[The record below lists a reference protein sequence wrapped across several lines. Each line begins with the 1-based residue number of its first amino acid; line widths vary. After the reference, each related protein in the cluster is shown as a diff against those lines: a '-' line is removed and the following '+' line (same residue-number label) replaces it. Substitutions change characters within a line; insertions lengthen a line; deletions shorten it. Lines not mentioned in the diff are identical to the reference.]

1 MRYVLPASLA
11 LVFLIS
17 TASAEPRH
25 GLSAFGDLK
34 YPPDFKH
41 FDYVNPDAP
50 KGGRLASRGILAI
63 DAFDSFN
70 GYILRGNPAQNYQ
83 LMFDTLMVRANDEP
97 DAVYGLVAKSA
108 DLAPDKKSVT
118 FQLREEARFSDGSKL
133 TGDDVCDSF
142 RLISTEGHE
151 RLRVLIRDVE
161 KCEVLSPYE
170 VRYTF
175 KGENTRDL
183 PLTVAADLPILSKA
197 YYATHDFTKSTLT
210 PPLGSGPYKIGRFRE
225 GQYVSYLRRADY
237 WAADLPVNKGRWNF
251 DEIRMEYFKDRTAA
265 VEALKSGI
273 LDLHEEFTSRD
284 WATAYNIKSVAEGRL
299 IKEVLPDKSPSSAQ
313 GLYINLRREKFQD
326 IRVRKALD
334 LAFDFEW
341 TNANLFYRSYDRT
354 VSFFENSPLKA
365 EGKPSEEELKILE
378 PFRKD
383 LRPEVF
389 DEVYVPPVSDGSGQD
404 RKLLR
409 QAAQLLAEA
418 GWKRQGTQ
426 LVNAKGEKF
435 TMEFLIDDPTSERI
449 LAPYV
454 KNLRLLG
461 IDAVMRNI
469 DPAQHEQRVKEFDF
483 DTEIARIS
491 GDATPGVGLRGLLG
505 SQSAKATGS
514 FNLSGIALP
523 VIDALIEKMIA
534 AKSREELLFTGRAL
548 DRVLRAE
555 HIWVPNWYKASHWIV
570 RWDIFERPKIQPD
583 YDSGSLDDTGILDT
597 WWTNAEKA
605 KTLKRG
611 N

>member
-1 MRYVLPASLA
+1 MKPWIPALLA
-11 LVFLIS
+11 LGLLAVPA
-17 TASAEPRH
+17 ASEPRQ

-34 YPPDFKH
+34 YPADSKH

-50 KGGRLASRGILAI
+50 KGGRLASRGTLAI
-63 DAFDSFN
+63 DTFDSFN
-70 GYILRGNPAQNYQ
+70 GYILKGNAAQNIG
-83 LMFDTLMVRANDEP
+83 LLFDSLMVRANDEP
-97 DAVYGLVAKSA
+97 DAVYGLVAKTA

-118 FQLREEARFSDGSKL
+118 FQLRGEARFLDDTKL
-133 TGDDVCDSF
+133 TGEDVCDSF
-142 RLISTEGHE
+142 RLLSTEGHE
-151 RLRVLIRDVE
+151 RIRILIRDVE

-183 PLTVAADLPILSKA
+183 PLVIAELPIFSKA
-197 YYATHDFTKSTLT
+197 YYATHDFTKTTLE
-210 PPLGSGPYKIGRFRE
+210 PPLGSGPYKIRDFKV
-225 GQYVSYLRRADY
+225 GQYVAYIRRADY

-251 DEIRMEYFKDRTAA
+251 DEIRMEYFKDRTAV
-265 VEALKSGI
+265 VEALKAGI

-284 WATAYNIKSVAEGRL
+284 WATAYNIKSVMEGRL
-299 IKEVLPDKSPSSAQ
+299 IKEVLPDKTPSGAQ
-313 GLYINLRREKFQD
+313 GFYINLRREKFQD

-341 TNANLFYRSYDRT
+341 TNTNLFYKSYQRT
-354 VSFFENSPLKA
+354 TSFFENSPLMAK
-365 EGKPSEEELKILE
+365 GKPSEEELKILE
-378 PFRKD
+378 PFRKE

-389 DEVYVPPVSDGSGQD
+389 DEAYVPPVSDGSGQD
-404 RKLLR
+404 RKLLK
-409 QAAQLLAEA
+409 QASQLLAEA
-418 GWKRQGTQ
+418 GWQRKGTQ
-426 LVNAKGEKF
+426 LVNAKGEKL

-449 LAPYV
+449 TAPYV

-461 IDAVMRNI
+461 IDATMRNI

-483 DTEIARIS
+483 DTEIMRLV
-491 GDATPGVGLRGLLG
+491 GGQTPGIELRGQLG
-505 SQSAKATGS
+505 SQSAKAMGS
-514 FNLSGIALP
+514 YNLSGIALP
-523 VIDALIEKMIA
+523 VVDALIDKMIT

-555 HIWVPNWYKASHWIV
+555 HIWVSNWGKPSHWIV
-570 RWDIFERPKIQPD
+570 RWDIFEKPKIQPD
-583 YDSGSLDDTGILDT
+583 YDVGIQDT
-597 WWTNAEKA
+597 WWINAEKA

>member
-1 MRYVLPASLA
+1 MKPWIPALLA
-11 LVFLIS
+11 LGLLAVPA
-17 TASAEPRH
+17 ASEPRQ

-34 YPPDFKH
+34 YPADFKH

-50 KGGRLASRGILAI
+50 KGGRLASRGTLAI
-63 DAFDSFN
+63 DTFDSFN
-70 GYILRGNPAQNYQ
+70 GYILKGNAAQNIG
-83 LMFDTLMVRANDEP
+83 LLFDSLMVRANDEP
-97 DAVYGLVAKSA
+97 DAVYGLVAKTA

-118 FQLREEARFSDGSKL
+118 FQLRGEARFSDDTKL
-133 TGDDVCDSF
+133 TGEDVCDSF
-142 RLISTEGHE
+142 RLLSTEGHE
-151 RLRVLIRDVE
+151 RIRILIRDVE

-183 PLTVAADLPILSKA
+183 PLVIAELPIFSKA
-197 YYATHDFTKSTLT
+197 HYATHDFTKTTLE
-210 PPLGSGPYKIGRFRE
+210 PPLGSGPYKIRDFKV
-225 GQYVSYLRRADY
+225 GQYVAYIRRADY

-251 DEIRMEYFKDRTAA
+251 DEIRMEYFKDRTAV
-265 VEALKSGI
+265 VEALKAGI

-284 WATAYNIKSVAEGRL
+284 WATAYNIKSVMEGRL
-299 IKEVLPDKSPSSAQ
+299 IKEVLPDKTPSGAQ
-313 GLYINLRREKFQD
+313 GFYINLRREKFQD

-341 TNANLFYRSYDRT
+341 TNTNLFYKSYQRT
-354 VSFFENSPLKA
+354 TSFFENSPLMAK
-365 EGKPSEEELKILE
+365 GKPSEEELKILE
-378 PFRKD
+378 PFRKE

-389 DEVYVPPVSDGSGQD
+389 DEAYVPPVSDGSGQD
-404 RKLLR
+404 RKLLK
-409 QAAQLLAEA
+409 QASQLLAEA
-418 GWKRQGTQ
+418 GWQRKGTQ
-426 LVNAKGEKF
+426 LVNAKGEKL

-449 LAPYV
+449 TAPYV

-461 IDAVMRNI
+461 IDATMRNI

-483 DTEIARIS
+483 DTEIMRLV
-491 GDATPGVGLRGLLG
+491 GGQTPGIELRGQLG
-505 SQSAKATGS
+505 SQSAKAMGS
-514 FNLSGIALP
+514 YNLSGIALP
-523 VIDALIEKMIA
+523 VVDALIDKMIT

-555 HIWVPNWYKASHWIV
+555 HIWVSNWGKPSHWIV
-570 RWDIFERPKIQPD
+570 RWDIFEKPKIQPD
-583 YDSGSLDDTGILDT
+583 YDVGIQDT
-597 WWTNAEKA
+597 WWINAEKA

>member
-1 MRYVLPASLA
+1 MQPWIPALLA
-11 LVFLIS
+11 LGLLAIPA
-17 TASAEPRH
+17 ASEPRQ

-34 YPPDFKH
+34 YPADFTH

-50 KGGRLASRGILAI
+50 KGGRLASRGTLAI
-63 DAFDSFN
+63 DTFDSFN
-70 GYILRGNPAQNYQ
+70 GYILKGNAAQNIG
-83 LMFDTLMVRANDEP
+83 LLFDSLMVRANDEP
-97 DAVYGLVAKSA
+97 DAVYGLVAKTA

-118 FQLREEARFSDGSKL
+118 FQLRGEARFSDDTKL
-133 TGDDVCDSF
+133 TGEDVCDSF
-142 RLISTEGHE
+142 RLLSTEGHE
-151 RLRVLIRDVE
+151 RIRILIRDVE

-183 PLTVAADLPILSKA
+183 PLVIAELPIFSKA
-197 YYATHDFTKSTLT
+197 YYATHDFTKTTLE
-210 PPLGSGPYKIGRFRE
+210 PPLGSGPYKIRDFKV
-225 GQYVSYLRRADY
+225 GQYVAYIRRADY

-251 DEIRMEYFKDRTAA
+251 DEIRMEYFKDRTAV
-265 VEALKSGI
+265 VEALKAGI

-284 WATAYNIKSVAEGRL
+284 WATAYNIKSVMEGRL
-299 IKEVLPDKSPSSAQ
+299 IKEVLPDKTPSGAQ
-313 GLYINLRREKFQD
+313 GFYINLRREKFQD

-341 TNANLFYRSYDRT
+341 TNTNLFYKSYQRT
-354 VSFFENSPLKA
+354 TSFFENSPLMAK
-365 EGKPSEEELKILE
+365 GKPSEEELKILE
-378 PFRKD
+378 PFRKE

-389 DEVYVPPVSDGSGQD
+389 DEAYVPPVSDGSGQD
-404 RKLLR
+404 RKLLK
-409 QAAQLLAEA
+409 QASQLRAEA
-418 GWKRQGTQ
+418 GWQRNGTQ
-426 LVNAKGEKF
+426 LVNAKGEKL

-449 LAPYV
+449 TAPYV

-461 IDAVMRNI
+461 IDATMRNI

-483 DTEIARIS
+483 DTEIMRLV
-491 GDATPGVGLRGLLG
+491 GGQTPGIELRGQLG
-505 SQSAKATGS
+505 SQSAKAMGS
-514 FNLSGIALP
+514 YNLSGIALP
-523 VIDALIEKMIA
+523 VVDALIDKMIT

-555 HIWVPNWYKASHWIV
+555 HIWVSNWGKPSHWIV
-570 RWDIFERPKIQPD
+570 RWDIFEKPKIQPD
-583 YDSGSLDDTGILDT
+583 YDVGIQDT
-597 WWTNAEKA
+597 WWINAEKA

>member
-1 MRYVLPASLA
+1 MRYLLPAGLA
-11 LVFLIS
+11 LVLLAQS
-17 TASAEPRH
+17 AAAEPRH

-50 KGGRLASRGILAI
+50 KGGRLASRGVQAI
-63 DAFDSFN
+63 DTFDSFN
-70 GYILRGNPAQNYQ
+70 GFILRANPAQNIE
-83 LMFDTLMVRANDEP
+83 LLFDTLMVRANDEP

-108 DLAPDKKSVT
+108 DLASDKKSIT

-133 TGDDVCDSF
+133 TADDVCDSF
-142 RLISTEGHE
+142 RLLSTEGHE
-151 RLRVLIRDVE
+151 RIRILIRNVE

-183 PLTVAADLPILSKA
+183 PLTIAGLPIFSNA
-197 YYATHDFTKSTLT
+197 YYATHDFTKSTLE
-210 PPLGSGPYKIGRFRE
+210 PPLGSGPYKVGSYKT
-225 GQYVSYLRRADY
+225 GQYVSYMRRPDY

-251 DEIRMEYFKDRTAA
+251 DDVRMEYFKDRTAV
-265 VEALKSGI
+265 VEALKAGI

-299 IKEVLPDKSPSSAQ
+299 IKEVLPDKQPSGAQ

-326 IRVRKALD
+326 VRVRKALD

-341 TNANLFYRSYDRT
+341 TNANLFYGSYERT
-354 VSFFENSPLKA
+354 TSFFQNSPLMAK
-365 EGKPSEEELKILE
+365 GKPSPEELKILE
-378 PFRKD
+378 PLREQ

-389 DEVYVPPVSDGSGQD
+389 EEAYVPPISDGSGQD

-409 QAAQLLAEA
+409 QAAELLAEA

-426 LVNAKGEKF
+426 LVNARGERF
-435 TMEFLIDDPTSERI
+435 TMEFLIDDPSSERI
-449 LAPYV
+449 IAPYV

-461 IDAVMRNI
+461 IDATMRGI
-469 DPAQHEQRVKEFDF
+469 DPAQHEQRVKDFDF
-483 DTEIARIS
+483 DTEIARLV
-491 GDATPGVGLRGLLG
+491 GGQTPGLELQAQLS
-505 SQSAKATGS
+505 SQSAKTAGS
-514 FNLSGIALP
+514 YNLSGIALP
-523 VIDALIEKMIA
+523 VVDALIEQMIA

-555 HIWVPNWYKASHWIV
+555 HIWVPNWSKAAHWIV
-570 RWDIFERPKIQPD
+570 RWDVFERPKIQPD
-583 YDSGSLDDTGILDT
+583 YDTGIIDT
-597 WWTNAEKA
+597 WWINAEKS
-605 KTLKRG
+605 KSLRRG

>member
-1 MRYVLPASLA
+1 MRHWIAALFALGLLALPAA
-11 LVFLIS
+11 
-17 TASAEPRH
+17 AEPRQ

-50 KGGRLASRGILAI
+50 KGGRIASRGVLAI
-63 DAFDSFN
+63 DTFDSFN
-70 GYILRGNPAQNYQ
+70 LYILRGNPAQN
-83 LMFDTLMVRANDEP
+83 LELLFDTLMVRANDEP

-108 DLAPDKKSVT
+108 DLAADKKSVT

-151 RLRVLIRDVE
+151 RLRVQIRDVE
-161 KCEVLSPYE
+161 KCDVLSPYE
-170 VRYTF
+170 VRYSF

-183 PLTVAADLPILSKA
+183 PLVIAELPIFSKA
-197 YYATHDFTKSTLT
+197 YYAAHDFTKSTLD
-210 PPLGSGPYKIGRFRE
+210 PPLGSGPYKIGDFKQ
-225 GQYVSYLRRADY
+225 GQYISYRRRSDY
-237 WAADLPVNKGRWNF
+237 WAADLPVNKGRYNF
-251 DEIRMEYFKDRTAA
+251 DEVRMEYFKDRTAV
-265 VEALKSGI
+265 VEALKAGI

-299 IKEVLPDKSPSSAQ
+299 IKEVLPDKTPSGAQ
-313 GLYINLRREKFQD
+313 GFYINLRREKFQD

-334 LAFDFEW
+334 LAFDFQW
-341 TNANLFYRSYDRT
+341 MNANLFYGLYERT
-354 VSFFENSPLKA
+354 TSFFENSPLMAK
-365 EGKPSEEELKILE
+365 GKPSEEELKILE

-389 DEVYVPPVSDGSGQD
+389 EDAYVPPVSDGTGQD

-426 LVNAKGEKF
+426 LVNAKGEKL
-435 TMEFLIDDPTSERI
+435 TMEFLIDDPTDERI
-449 LAPYV
+449 TAPYV

-461 IDAVMRNI
+461 IDATMRNI
-469 DPAQHEQRVKEFDF
+469 DPSQHEQRVKEFDF
-483 DTEIARIS
+483 DTEIMRLV
-491 GDATPGVGLRGLLG
+491 GGQTPGIELRGSLG
-505 SQSAKATGS
+505 SQSAKAIGS
-514 FNLSGIALP
+514 YNISGIALP
-523 VIDALIEKMIA
+523 VVDALIDKMITA
-534 AKSREELLFTGRAL
+534 RSREELLFTGRAL

-555 HIWVPNWYKASHWIV
+555 HIWVPNWHSAKHFII
-570 RWDIFERPKIQPD
+570 RWDIFEKPQIQPD
-583 YDSGSLDDTGILDT
+583 YDRAILDT
-597 WWTNAEKA
+597 WWINAEKA

>member
-1 MRYVLPASLA
+1 MRYLLLASLA
-11 LVFLIS
+11 LALLAPSAV
-17 TASAEPRH
+17 AEPRH

-50 KGGRLASRGILAI
+50 KGGRFATRGVLAI
-63 DAFDSFN
+63 DTFDSFN
-70 GYILRGNPAQNYQ
+70 GFILRGNAAQNIE
-83 LMFDTLMVRANDEP
+83 LLFDTLMVRANDEP

-108 DLAPDKKSVT
+108 DLAPDKKSIT
-118 FQLREEARFSDGSKL
+118 FQLREEARFADNTKL
-133 TGDDVCDSF
+133 TAEDVCDSF
-142 RLISTEGHE
+142 RLLSTEGHE
-151 RLRVLIRDVE
+151 RIRILIHDVE

-170 VRYTF
+170 VRYSF

-183 PLTVAADLPILSKA
+183 PLIISGLPIFSKA
-197 YYATHDFTKSTLT
+197 YYATHDFTKSTLDA
-210 PPLGSGPYKIGRFRE
+210 PLGSGPYKIGNYKV
-225 GQYVSYLRRADY
+225 GQYVSYVRRPDY

-251 DEIRMEYFKDRTAA
+251 DEVRMEYFKDRTA
-265 VEALKSGI
+265 VLEALKAGI
-273 LDLHEEFTSRD
+273 LDLQEEFTSRD

-299 IKEVLPDKSPSSAQ
+299 IKEELPDKTPSGAQ
-313 GLYINLRREKFQD
+313 GLYFNLRREKFQD

-334 LAFDFEW
+334 VAFDFEW
-341 TNANLFYRSYDRT
+341 TNANLFYGSYKRT
-354 VSFFENSPLKA
+354 ASFFENSPLKA
-365 EGKPSEEELKILE
+365 VGKPSPEELTILE

-435 TMEFLIDDPTSERI
+435 TMEFLIDDATSERI
-449 LAPYV
+449 LAPYA

-461 IDAVMRNI
+461 IDVSMRGI

-483 DTEIARIS
+483 DTEIARIV
-491 GDATPGVGLRGLLG
+491 GGQTPGLELKAQL
-505 SQSAKATGS
+505 SSESAKAIGS
-514 FNLSGIALP
+514 YNLSGIALP
-523 VIDALIEKMIA
+523 VVDALIDKMIA
-534 AKSREELLFTGRAL
+534 AKSREELMFTGRAL

-555 HIWVPNWYKASHWIV
+555 HIWVPNWNKASSWIV
-570 RWDIFERPKIQPD
+570 HWDIFERPKTKPD
-583 YDSGSLDDTGILDT
+583 YDTGILDT

>member
-1 MRYVLPASLA
+1 MRYLLPAVLA
-11 LVFLIS
+11 LAVIGQS
-17 TASAEPRH
+17 ATAAPRH

-34 YPPDFKH
+34 YPPDFKQ
-41 FDYVNPDAP
+41 FDYVNPEAP
-50 KGGRLASRGILAI
+50 KGGRIATRGILAI
-63 DAFDSFN
+63 DTFDSFN
-70 GYILRGNPAQNYQ
+70 NYILMGNRAQN
-83 LMFDTLMVRANDEP
+83 LELLFDTLMVRANDEP

-108 DLAPDKKSVT
+108 EIAPDKKSVT

-133 TGDDVCDSF
+133 TGDDVCDTF

-151 RLRVLIRDVE
+151 RLRILIRDVD

-175 KGENTRDL
+175 KGQNTRDL
-183 PLTVAADLPILSKA
+183 PLIVAAELPVLSKA
-197 YYATHDFTKSTLT
+197 YYAKVDFTKTTLDQ
-210 PPLGSGPYKIGRFRE
+210 PLGSGPYKIGSFKP
-225 GQYVSYLRRADY
+225 GQFVSYRRRADY

-251 DEIRMEYFKDRTAA
+251 DEVRMEYFKDRTAV

-284 WATAYNIKSVAEGRL
+284 WATAYNTKSVAEGRL
-299 IKEVLPDKSPSSAQ
+299 IKEVLPDNTPSGAQ
-313 GLYINLRREKFQD
+313 GFYINLRREKFQD

-334 LAFDFEW
+334 LAFDFKW
-341 TNANLFYRSYDRT
+341 MNANLFYGSYERT
-354 VSFFENSPLKA
+354 TSFFENSPLMA
-365 EGKPSEEELKILE
+365 QGKPSEQELKVME
-378 PFRKD
+378 PSRNE

-389 DEVYVPPVSDGSGQD
+389 DEAYIPPVSDGSGQD

-409 QAAQLLAEA
+409 QAAQLLDEA

-426 LVNAKGEKF
+426 LVNAKGKKL
-435 TMEFLIDDPTSERI
+435 TIEFLIDDPTSERI
-449 LAPYV
+449 TAPYV

-461 IDAVMRNI
+461 IDASMRSI

-483 DTEIARIS
+483 DMEIMRLV
-491 GDATPGVGLRGLLG
+491 GGQTPGTELLGQLG
-505 SQSAKATGS
+505 SQSANAIGS
-514 FNLSGIALP
+514 YNISGIALP
-523 VIDALIEKMIA
+523 AVDTLITKMIN

-555 HIWVPNWYKASHWIV
+555 HIWVSNWTKASHWIV
-570 RWDIFERPKIQPD
+570 RWDIFERPKIQPE
-583 YDSGSLDDTGILDT
+583 YDTGIVDT
-597 WWTNAEKA
+597 WWINAEKA
-605 KTLKRG
+605 KTLRRG